1 MLIGNE
7 RAPRAFN
14 GSESQRPR
22 EQNSGSVQGLKL
34 NEQDW
39 GREKGGPRDEKCNRE
54 EAMRFC

>member
-22 EQNSGSVQGLKL
+22 EQNSGAVQGAQIERIGLRVT
-34 NEQDW
+34 
-39 GREKGGPRDEKCNRE
+39 REKRGLGDGNVIGK
-54 EAMRFC
+54 MQ